1 MGKLKKGTKEKKSS
15 SPKSSS
21 CKSKIIKQI
30 FNYIANENEEDKNQ
44 RKWQKIMDKA
54 FVSKIDYEE
63 NNIEEKTEEKFK
75 NDQEIK
81 NIINELY
88 IKQKNS
94 QYLFNKQRQV
104 LKKFNIQE
112 KIQREET
119 KIINDNEES
128 KNNDIFNDAIQKLA
142 ACHML
147 GFEPLT
153 VIRQK
158 ILTKIQSKYNI
169 NEENMNQLS
178 SYFESNSE
186 NDKELEN
193 KRREKQIEVLDNL
206 LSDSKKFN
214 YKEIDKATII
224 KVKNEIK
231 KYEKDLE
238 LKASQNEDENKL
250 NALNQFLSKDME
262 DNNMNQI
269 QEEENLYNENED
281 DDDFKIKITDYISNG
296 ANETNKEQLSI
307 EDFQKN
313 IINDLQKEMDNK
325 NEINE
330 NKIEIEEQKEK
341 EKEKECII
349 DDYNE
354 FNSVILN
361 NFAWKMKYQKK
372 LSDFD
377 NQILLYVTH
386 SIIDE
391 LNCAKKNKRDF
402 NFIVSPQEMIKFLKE
417 FQVEKI
423 KDNFVS
429 PNDVVKKSVSPS
441 PITNNI

>member
-1 MGKLKKGTKEKKSS
+1 M
-15 SPKSSS
+15 
-21 CKSKIIKQI
+21 I
-30 FNYIANENEEDKNQ
+30 
-44 RKWQKIMDKA
+44 DKA
-54 FVSKIDYEE
+54 FINKIEYEE

-94 QYLFNKQRQV
+94 QYLFSKQRQT

-119 KIINDNEES
+119 KIIDINEES
-128 KNNDIFNDAIQKLA
+128 KNNEDFTDAIQKLA

-158 ILTKIQSKYNI
+158 ILSKIQAKYNI
-169 NEENMNQLS
+169 NAENMNQLT

-186 NDKELEN
+186 SDKDLERQR
-193 KRREKQIEVLDNL
+193 KEKQIEVLDKL
-206 LSDSKKFN
+206 LSDPKKFN
-214 YKEIDKATII
+214 YKDVDKQTII

-238 LKASQNEDENKL
+238 LKASQNDDEDKL
-250 NALNQFLSKDME
+250 TGLNQFLSKDIE
-262 DNNMNQI
+262 DNNMNQM
-269 QEEENLYNENED
+269 QEEDNLYGMENED
-281 DDDFKIKITDYISNG
+281 DDDFKIKITNFIFGEKKGENN
-296 ANETNKEQLSI
+296 NEKNIENDKELSV
-307 EDFQKN
+307 EEFQKN
-313 IINDLQKEMDNK
+313 LINDLQNEMENK
-325 NEINE
+325 NKNNE
-330 NKIEIEEQKEK
+330 NKMEEEN
-341 EKEKECII
+341 ECLI

-354 FNSVILN
+354 FKSSILN
-361 NFAWKMKYQKK
+361 NFAWKMKYQNK

-417 FQVEKI
+417 FNIEKV
-423 KDNFVS
+423 KDNFAS
-429 PNDVVKKSVSPS
+429 PNDVMKKSVSPS
-441 PITNNI
+441 PNTNI

>member
-1 MGKLKKGTKEKKSS
+1 
-15 SPKSSS
+15 
-21 CKSKIIKQI
+21 
-30 FNYIANENEEDKNQ
+30 
-44 RKWQKIMDKA
+44 MDKA

-94 QYLFNKQRQV
+94 QYLFNKQRQT

-158 ILTKIQSKYNI
+158 ILTKIQTKYNI
-169 NEENMNQLS
+169 NAENMSQLS

-214 YKEIDKATII
+214 YKDVDKATII

-238 LKASQNEDENKL
+238 LKASQNDDENKL
-250 NALNQFLSKDME
+250 NALNQFLSKDIE

-269 QEEENLYNENED
+269 KEEENFYMENED
-281 DDDFKIKITDYISNG
+281 DEDFKIKITNYITDDKNDTNN
-296 ANETNKEQLSI
+296 NELSV

-313 IINDLQKEMDNK
+313 LINDLQMEMDTK
-325 NEINE
+325 ND
-330 NKIEIEEQKEK
+330 NKINVED
-341 EKEKECII
+341 EKECII

-377 NQILLYVTH
+377 NQLLLYVTH

-417 FQVEKI
+417 VNVEKV
-423 KDNFVS
+423 KDNFAS
-429 PNDVVKKSVSPS
+429 PNDAVKKSVSGS
-441 PITNNI
+441 PNTNI

>member
-1 MGKLKKGTKEKKSS
+1 M
-15 SPKSSS
+15 
-21 CKSKIIKQI
+21 I
-30 FNYIANENEEDKNQ
+30 
-44 RKWQKIMDKA
+44 DKA
-54 FVSKIDYEE
+54 LTNKIEYEE
-63 NNIEEKTEEKFK
+63 NNIDEKTEEKFK

-94 QYLFNKQRQV
+94 QYLYSKHRQT

-119 KIINDNEES
+119 KIIDANEES
-128 KNNDIFNDAIQKLA
+128 KNNEDFSDAIQKLA

-158 ILTKIQSKYNI
+158 ILAKIQTKYNI
-169 NEENMNQLS
+169 DAENMSQLT
-178 SYFESNSE
+178 SYFEANSE
-186 NDKELEN
+186 SDKELE
-193 KRREKQIEVLDNL
+193 KQRKEKQIEVLDKL
-206 LSDSKKFN
+206 LSDPKKFN
-214 YKEIDKATII
+214 YKDVDKQTII

-238 LKASQNEDENKL
+238 LKASQNYDEDKMTE
-250 NALNQFLSKDME
+250 LNQFLTKDIE
-262 DNNMNQI
+262 DNNMNQM
-269 QEEENLYNENED
+269 QEEENLYGMENED
-281 DDDFKIKITDYISNG
+281 DDDFKIKITNFIYGEKSE
-296 ANETNKEQLSI
+296 ETNNDTSI

-313 IINDLQKEMDNK
+313 LINDLQKELENK
-325 NEINE
+325 DKESNE
-330 NKIEIEEQKEK
+330 NKMDEEN
-341 EKEKECII
+341 ECII
-349 DDYNE
+349 DDYNK
-354 FNSVILN
+354 FKSSILN

-386 SIIDE
+386 SVIDE

-417 FQVEKI
+417 FHVEKP
-423 KDNFVS
+423 KDNFIS
-429 PNDVVKKSVSPS
+429 PNANDITKKSISPS
-441 PITNNI
+441 PNGNI

>member
-1 MGKLKKGTKEKKSS
+1 
-15 SPKSSS
+15 
-21 CKSKIIKQI
+21 
-30 FNYIANENEEDKNQ
+30 
-44 RKWQKIMDKA
+44 MDKA

-94 QYLFNKQRQV
+94 QYLFNKQRQT

-158 ILTKIQSKYNI
+158 ILTKIQTKYNI
-169 NEENMNQLS
+169 NAENMSQLS

-214 YKEIDKATII
+214 YKDVDKATII

-238 LKASQNEDENKL
+238 LKASQNDDENKL
-250 NALNQFLSKDME
+250 NALNQFLSKDIE

-269 QEEENLYNENED
+269 KEEENFYMENED
-281 DDDFKIKITDYISNG
+281 DEDFKIKITNYITDDKNDTNN
-296 ANETNKEQLSI
+296 NELSV

-313 IINDLQKEMDNK
+313 LINDLQMEMDTK
-325 NEINE
+325 ND
-330 NKIEIEEQKEK
+330 NKINVED
-341 EKEKECII
+341 EKECII

-377 NQILLYVTH
+377 NQLLLYVTH

-417 FQVEKI
+417 VNVEKV
-423 KDNFVS
+423 KDNFAS
-429 PNDVVKKSVSPS
+429 PNDAIKKSVSGS
-441 PITNNI
+441 PNTNI

>member
-1 MGKLKKGTKEKKSS
+1 MIDKTFSKK
-15 SPKSSS
+15 
-21 CKSKIIKQI
+21 I
-30 FNYIANENEEDKNQ
+30 ED
-44 RKWQKIMDKA
+44 
-54 FVSKIDYEE
+54 EE
-63 NNIEEKTEEKFK
+63 NSIEEKTEQKFK

-94 QYLFNKQRQV
+94 QYLFSKQRQT

-112 KIQREET
+112 RIQREET
-119 KIINDNEES
+119 KIIEANEES
-128 KNNDIFNDAIQKLA
+128 KNNEDFSDAIQKLA
-142 ACHML
+142 ACQLL

-158 ILTKIQSKYNI
+158 ILAKIQAKYNI
-169 NEENMNQLS
+169 DAENMSQLT
-178 SYFESNSE
+178 SYFEANSE
-186 NDKELEN
+186 SDKELE
-193 KRREKQIEVLDNL
+193 KQRKEKQIEVLEKL
-206 LSDSKKFN
+206 LSDPKKFN
-214 YKEIDKATII
+214 YVDVDKQTII

-238 LKASQNEDENKL
+238 LKASQNYDEDKMTE
-250 NALNQFLSKDME
+250 LNQFLSKEE
-262 DNNMNQI
+262 DNNMNQM
-269 QEEENLYNENED
+269 QEEENLYRMENED
-281 DDDFKIKITDYISNG
+281 DDDFKIKITNFIYREKLGEAKDDTSV
-296 ANETNKEQLSI
+296 

-313 IINDLQKEMDNK
+313 LINDLQKEMENK
-325 NEINE
+325 DKESKENKMEEENE
-330 NKIEIEEQKEK
+330 NES
-341 EKEKECII
+341 II

-354 FNSVILN
+354 FKSSILN
-361 NFAWKMKYQKK
+361 NLAWKMKYQKK

-417 FQVEKI
+417 FNLEKP
-423 KDNFVS
+423 KDDFTS
-429 PNDVVKKSVSPS
+429 PNDLAKKSISPS
-441 PITNNI
+441 PNANI

>member
-1 MGKLKKGTKEKKSS
+1 M
-15 SPKSSS
+15 
-21 CKSKIIKQI
+21 I
-30 FNYIANENEEDKNQ
+30 
-44 RKWQKIMDKA
+44 DKA
-54 FVSKIDYEE
+54 FTNKIEYEE
-63 NNIEEKTEEKFK
+63 NNTEEKTEEKFK

-94 QYLFNKQRQV
+94 QYLFSKQRQT

-119 KIINDNEES
+119 KIIDANEES
-128 KNNDIFNDAIQKLA
+128 KNNEDFSDAIQKLA

-158 ILTKIQSKYNI
+158 ILSKIQTKYNI
-169 NEENMNQLS
+169 DAENMSQLS

-186 NDKELEN
+186 SDKELE
-193 KRREKQIEVLDNL
+193 KQRKEKQIEVLEKL
-206 LSDSKKFN
+206 VSDSKKFN
-214 YKEIDKATII
+214 YKEIDKQTII

-238 LKASQNEDENKL
+238 LKASQNDDEDKMTG
-250 NALNQFLSKDME
+250 LNQFLTKDIE
-262 DNNMNQI
+262 DNNMNQM
-269 QEEENLYNENED
+269 QEEENLYGTENED
-281 DDDFKIKITDYISNG
+281 DDDFKIKITNYIFGEKSDEKK
-296 ANETNKEQLSI
+296 NESLV

-313 IINDLQKEMDNK
+313 LMNDLQKEMENK
-325 NEINE
+325 DKENNE
-330 NKIEIEEQKEK
+330 NKMEEEN
-341 EKEKECII
+341 ECII

-354 FNSVILN
+354 FKSNILN
-361 NFAWKMKYQKK
+361 NFAWKMKYQNK

-417 FQVEKI
+417 FHVEKP
-423 KDNFVS
+423 KDNFAS
-429 PNDVVKKSVSPS
+429 PNDLMKKSISPS
-441 PITNNI
+441 PNANI

>member
-1 MGKLKKGTKEKKSS
+1 M
-15 SPKSSS
+15 
-21 CKSKIIKQI
+21 I
-30 FNYIANENEEDKNQ
+30 
-44 RKWQKIMDKA
+44 DKA
-54 FVSKIDYEE
+54 FTNKIEYEE

-94 QYLFNKQRQV
+94 QYLFSKQRQT

-119 KIINDNEES
+119 KIIDANEES
-128 KNNDIFNDAIQKLA
+128 KNNEDFSDAIQKLA

-158 ILTKIQSKYNI
+158 ILSKIQTKYNI
-169 NEENMNQLS
+169 DADNMSQLS

-186 NDKELEN
+186 SDKELE
-193 KRREKQIEVLDNL
+193 KQRKEKQIEVLEKL
-206 LSDSKKFN
+206 VSDSKKFN
-214 YKEIDKATII
+214 YKEIDKQTII

-238 LKASQNEDENKL
+238 LKASQNDDEDKMTG
-250 NALNQFLSKDME
+250 LNQFLTKDIE
-262 DNNMNQI
+262 DNNMNQM
-269 QEEENLYNENED
+269 QEEENLYGTENED
-281 DDDFKIKITDYISNG
+281 DDDFKIKITNYIFGEKSDEKK
-296 ANETNKEQLSI
+296 NESLV

-313 IINDLQKEMDNK
+313 LINDLQKEMENK
-325 NEINE
+325 DKEDNE
-330 NKIEIEEQKEK
+330 NKMEEEI
-341 EKEKECII
+341 ECII

-354 FNSVILN
+354 FKSNILN
-361 NFAWKMKYQKK
+361 NFAWKMKYQNK

-417 FQVEKI
+417 FHVEKP
-423 KDNFVS
+423 KDNFAS
-429 PNDVVKKSVSPS
+429 PNDLMKKSISPS
-441 PITNNI
+441 PNANI

>member
-1 MGKLKKGTKEKKSS
+1 
-15 SPKSSS
+15 
-21 CKSKIIKQI
+21 
-30 FNYIANENEEDKNQ
+30 
-44 RKWQKIMDKA
+44 MDKA

-94 QYLFNKQRQV
+94 QYLFNKQRKT

-158 ILTKIQSKYNI
+158 ILTKIQTKYNI
-169 NEENMNQLS
+169 NAENMSQLS

-193 KRREKQIEVLDNL
+193 KRREKQIEVLNNL
-206 LSDSKKFN
+206 LSDPKKFN
-214 YKEIDKATII
+214 YKDVDKATMI

-238 LKASQNEDENKL
+238 LKASQNDDENKL

-269 QEEENLYNENED
+269 KVKQEIPFITKSRINSIQEK
-281 DDDFKIKITDYISNG
+281 KIN
-296 ANETNKEQLSI
+296 
-307 EDFQKN
+307 
-313 IINDLQKEMDNK
+313 
-325 NEINE
+325 
-330 NKIEIEEQKEK
+330 
-341 EKEKECII
+341 
-349 DDYNE
+349 
-354 FNSVILN
+354 
-361 NFAWKMKYQKK
+361 
-372 LSDFD
+372 
-377 NQILLYVTH
+377 
-386 SIIDE
+386 
-391 LNCAKKNKRDF
+391 
-402 NFIVSPQEMIKFLKE
+402 
-417 FQVEKI
+417 
-423 KDNFVS
+423 
-429 PNDVVKKSVSPS
+429 
-441 PITNNI
+441 

>member
-1 MGKLKKGTKEKKSS
+1 M
-15 SPKSSS
+15 
-21 CKSKIIKQI
+21 I
-30 FNYIANENEEDKNQ
+30 
-44 RKWQKIMDKA
+44 DKA
-54 FVSKIDYEE
+54 FTNKIEYEE

-94 QYLFNKQRQV
+94 QYLFSKQRQT

-119 KIINDNEES
+119 KIIDANEES
-128 KNNDIFNDAIQKLA
+128 KNNEDFSDAIQKLA

-158 ILTKIQSKYNI
+158 ILSKIQTKYNI
-169 NEENMNQLS
+169 DAENMSQLS

-186 NDKELEN
+186 SDKELEMQR
-193 KRREKQIEVLDNL
+193 KEKQIEVLEKL
-206 LSDSKKFN
+206 VSDSKKFN
-214 YKEIDKATII
+214 YKEIDKQTII

-238 LKASQNEDENKL
+238 LKASQNDDEDKMTG
-250 NALNQFLSKDME
+250 LNQFLTKDIE
-262 DNNMNQI
+262 DNNMNQM
-269 QEEENLYNENED
+269 QEEENLYGTENED
-281 DDDFKIKITDYISNG
+281 DDDFKIKITNYIFGEKSDEKK
-296 ANETNKEQLSI
+296 NESLV

-313 IINDLQKEMDNK
+313 LINDLQKEMENK
-325 NEINE
+325 DKENNE
-330 NKIEIEEQKEK
+330 NKMEEEN
-341 EKEKECII
+341 ECII

-354 FNSVILN
+354 FKSNILN
-361 NFAWKMKYQKK
+361 NFAWKMKYQNK

-417 FQVEKI
+417 FHVEKP
-423 KDNFVS
+423 KDNFAS
-429 PNDVVKKSVSPS
+429 PNDLMKKSISPS
-441 PITNNI
+441 PNANI

>member
-1 MGKLKKGTKEKKSS
+1 M
-15 SPKSSS
+15 
-21 CKSKIIKQI
+21 
-30 FNYIANENEEDKNQ
+30 EN
-44 RKWQKIMDKA
+44 
-54 FVSKIDYEE
+54 EE

-94 QYLFNKQRQV
+94 QYLFNKQRQT

-158 ILTKIQSKYNI
+158 ILNKIQLKYSI
-169 NEENMNQLS
+169 DKENMEQLS
-178 SYFESNSE
+178 SYFDSNSE
-186 NDKELEN
+186 SDKLLEN
-193 KRREKQIEVLDNL
+193 KRREKQIEVLEKL

-214 YKEIDKATII
+214 YKELDKAILS

-238 LKASQNEDENKL
+238 LKASQNDDQDKINGM
-250 NALNQFLSKDME
+250 NQFLSKDIE
-262 DNNMNQI
+262 DNNMNLMI
-269 QEEENLYNENED
+269 EEENFDNMENED
-281 DDDFKIKITDYISNG
+281 DDDYKIKITNFIFG
-296 ANETNKEQLSI
+296 EKNENESSV

-313 IINDLQKEMDNK
+313 LLNDLQKEMEEKANK
-325 NEINE
+325 NETNKISNSENIEKKENNENNE
-330 NKIEIEEQKEK
+330 NKINEDEED
-341 EKEKECII
+341 ECII

-354 FNSVILN
+354 FNSKILN

-402 NFIVSPQEMIKFLKE
+402 NFIVTPQEMKKFLKE
-417 FQVEKI
+417 FHTEKS
-423 KDNFVS
+423 KDNFAS
-429 PNDVVKKSVSPS
+429 PNDVLKKSDSPS
-441 PITNNI
+441 PNANV

>member
-1 MGKLKKGTKEKKSS
+1 MIDNAFTTKIE
-15 SPKSSS
+15 
-21 CKSKIIKQI
+21 
-30 FNYIANENEEDKNQ
+30 
-44 RKWQKIMDKA
+44 
-54 FVSKIDYEE
+54 YEE

-88 IKQKNS
+88 IEQKNS
-94 QYLFNKQRQV
+94 QYLFNKQRQT

-158 ILTKIQSKYNI
+158 ILSKIQAKYNI

-178 SYFESNSE
+178 SYFESNNES
-186 NDKELEN
+186 DKELEEQR
-193 KRREKQIEVLDNL
+193 KEKQKEVLDKL

-214 YKEIDKATII
+214 YKDVDKATII

-238 LKASQNEDENKL
+238 LKASQNDDQDKI
-250 NALNQFLSKDME
+250 NASNQFLSKDIE
-262 DNNMNQI
+262 DNNMNQM
-269 QEEENLYNENED
+269 QEEDNFDSIDNED
-281 DDDFKIKITDYISNG
+281 DDDFKIKITNFIYGEKNDKNN
-296 ANETNKEQLSI
+296 NELSV
-307 EDFQKN
+307 EDFQKDLL
-313 IINDLQKEMDNK
+313 NDIQKEMESKNVNK
-325 NEINE
+325 ENNE
-330 NKIEIEEQKEK
+330 NKINVDE
-341 EKEKECII
+341 EKECII

-354 FNSVILN
+354 FKSDILN
-361 NFAWKMKYQKK
+361 NFAWKMKYQKR

-402 NFIVSPQEMIKFLKE
+402 NFLVTPQEMIKFLKE
-417 FQVEKI
+417 FHVEKV
-423 KDNFVS
+423 KDNFTS
-429 PNDVVKKSVSPS
+429 PNEIAKKSVSPS
-441 PITNNI
+441 PNTNI

>member
-1 MGKLKKGTKEKKSS
+1 M
-15 SPKSSS
+15 
-21 CKSKIIKQI
+21 I
-30 FNYIANENEEDKNQ
+30 
-44 RKWQKIMDKA
+44 DKA
-54 FVSKIDYEE
+54 FTTNIEYEE

-81 NIINELY
+81 NIISELY

-94 QYLFNKQRQV
+94 EYLFNKQRQT
-104 LKKFNIQE
+104 LKKFNIKE

-119 KIINDNEES
+119 KIINNNEEA

-158 ILTKIQSKYNI
+158 ILAKIQTKYNI
-169 NEENMNQLS
+169 DAENMNQLTL
-178 SYFESNSE
+178 YFESNSE
-186 NDKELEN
+186 SDKELE
-193 KRREKQIEVLDNL
+193 KQRREKQIEVLNKL
-206 LSDSKKFN
+206 LESKSFN
-214 YKEIDKATII
+214 YKDVDKQTMI

-238 LKASQNEDENKL
+238 LKASQNDDEDKIIGI
-250 NALNQFLSKDME
+250 NQFLSKDIE
-262 DNNMNQI
+262 NNNISQM
-269 QEEENLYNENED
+269 QEEDYLYNMENED
-281 DDDFKIKITDYISNG
+281 DDDYKIKITNFIFDEKNDINN
-296 ANETNKEQLSI
+296 NELSV
-307 EDFQKN
+307 EEFQKN
-313 IINDLQKEMDNK
+313 LIKDLQKEIEEKENKENKENKDKENIEDKENKDNK
-325 NEINE
+325 DKDNIENLENKENKMEEENE
-330 NKIEIEEQKEK
+330 N
-341 EKEKECII
+341 ECII

-354 FNSVILN
+354 FKSNILN

-402 NFIVSPQEMIKFLKE
+402 NFIVTPQEMIKFLKE

-423 KDNFVS
+423 KDNFTS
-429 PNDVVKKSVSPS
+429 PNEIMKKSVSPS
-441 PITNNI
+441 PNANI

>member
-1 MGKLKKGTKEKKSS
+1 
-15 SPKSSS
+15 
-21 CKSKIIKQI
+21 
-30 FNYIANENEEDKNQ
+30 
-44 RKWQKIMDKA
+44 MDKA

-94 QYLFNKQRQV
+94 QYLFNKQRQT

-158 ILTKIQSKYNI
+158 ILTKIQTKYNI
-169 NEENMNQLS
+169 NAENMSQLS

-214 YKEIDKATII
+214 YKDVDKATII

-238 LKASQNEDENKL
+238 LKASQNDDENKL
-250 NALNQFLSKDME
+250 NALNQFLSKDIE

-269 QEEENLYNENED
+269 KEEENFYMENED
-281 DDDFKIKITDYISNG
+281 DEDFKIKITNYIKDDKNDTNN
-296 ANETNKEQLSI
+296 NELSV

-313 IINDLQKEMDNK
+313 LINDLQMEMDTK
-325 NEINE
+325 ND
-330 NKIEIEEQKEK
+330 NKINVED
-341 EKEKECII
+341 EKECII

-377 NQILLYVTH
+377 NQLLLYVTH

-417 FQVEKI
+417 VNVEKV
-423 KDNFVS
+423 KDNFAS
-429 PNDVVKKSVSPS
+429 PNDAVKKSVSGS
-441 PITNNI
+441 PNTNI

>member
-21 CKSKIIKQI
+21 CKSKIIKKPI
-30 FNYIANENEEDKNQ
+30 FIYIANENEEDKNQ

-231 KYEKDLE
+231 KYEKELE

-330 NKIEIEEQKEK
+330 NKMEEEN
-341 EKEKECII
+341 ECII

-354 FNSVILN
+354 FKSNILN
-361 NFAWKMKYQKK
+361 NFAWKMKYQNK
-372 LSDFD
+372 L
-377 NQILLYVTH
+377 
-386 SIIDE
+386 
-391 LNCAKKNKRDF
+391 K
-402 NFIVSPQEMIKFLKE
+402 
-417 FQVEKI
+417 
-423 KDNFVS
+423 
-429 PNDVVKKSVSPS
+429 
-441 PITNNI
+441 

>member
-1 MGKLKKGTKEKKSS
+1 
-15 SPKSSS
+15 
-21 CKSKIIKQI
+21 
-30 FNYIANENEEDKNQ
+30 
-44 RKWQKIMDKA
+44 MDKA

-94 QYLFNKQRQV
+94 QYLFNKQRKT

-158 ILTKIQSKYNI
+158 ILTKIQTKYNI
-169 NEENMNQLS
+169 NAENMSQLS

-193 KRREKQIEVLDNL
+193 KRREKQIEVLNNL
-206 LSDSKKFN
+206 LSDPKKFN
-214 YKEIDKATII
+214 YKDVDKATMI

-238 LKASQNEDENKL
+238 LKASQNDDENKL

-269 QEEENLYNENED
+269 KEEENFYMENED
-281 DDDFKIKITDYISNG
+281 DEDFKIKITNYI
-296 ANETNKEQLSI
+296 ANDKNDTNNNELSV

-313 IINDLQKEMDNK
+313 LINDLQMEMDSK
-325 NEINE
+325 ND
-330 NKIEIEEQKEK
+330 NKINVDE
-341 EKEKECII
+341 EKECII

-361 NFAWKMKYQKK
+361 NLAWKMKYQKK

-377 NQILLYVTH
+377 NQLLLYVTH

-417 FQVEKI
+417 VNVEKV
-423 KDNFVS
+423 KDNFAS
-429 PNDVVKKSVSPS
+429 PNDVVKKSVSAS
-441 PITNNI
+441 PNTNI